1 MTTELDVKVDN
12 KVKAIQKEPS
22 NYTVI
27 LLNDEVTPMDFVIEL
42 IVKIFRHTPET
53 AKDLTLKIHKEGS
66 AVVGIYTYEIA
77 EQKGIEA
84 TNESRTRGFPLQ
96 VKIEQEQ
103 FKRTYQTST
112 PRRRTTRVRRRTNV
126 WQDVRRNVC
135 NVLMEPTR
143 NIQFVRSLCN
153 GKQFIQ

>member
-1 MTTELDVKVDN
+1 M
-12 KVKAIQKEPS
+12 
-22 NYTVI
+22 I
-27 LLNDEVTPMDFVIEL
+27 LLNDDVTPMDFVIEL

-96 VKIEQEQ
+96 VKIEQE
-103 FKRTYQTST
+103 
-112 PRRRTTRVRRRTNV
+112 
-126 WQDVRRNVC
+126 
-135 NVLMEPTR
+135 
-143 NIQFVRSLCN
+143 
-153 GKQFIQ
+153 

>member
-77 EQKGIEA
+77 E
-84 TNESRTRGFPLQ
+84 
-96 VKIEQEQ
+96 
-103 FKRTYQTST
+103 
-112 PRRRTTRVRRRTNV
+112 TRVDQV
-126 WQDVRRNVC
+126 MKMAKHHQHPLLC
-135 NVLMEPTR
+135 SMEED
-143 NIQFVRSLCN
+143 
-153 GKQFIQ
+153 

>member
-12 KVKAIQKEPS
+12 KVKAIKKEPS

-27 LLNDEVTPMDFVIEL
+27 LLNDDVTPMDFVIEL

-77 EQKGIEA
+77 EQKAVE
-84 TNESRTRGFPLQ
+84 TTTLSRNHGFALQ
-96 VKIEQEQ
+96 IKVEE
-103 FKRTYQTST
+103 
-112 PRRRTTRVRRRTNV
+112 
-126 WQDVRRNVC
+126 
-135 NVLMEPTR
+135 E
-143 NIQFVRSLCN
+143 
-153 GKQFIQ
+153 

>member
-66 AVVGIYTYEIA
+66 AVVGIYTCLLY
-77 EQKGIEA
+77 
-84 TNESRTRGFPLQ
+84 
-96 VKIEQEQ
+96 
-103 FKRTYQTST
+103 TS
-112 PRRRTTRVRRRTNV
+112 
-126 WQDVRRNVC
+126 DAAD
-135 NVLMEPTR
+135 E
-143 NIQFVRSLCN
+143 
-153 GKQFIQ
+153 